1 MSAPIPITCPFRD
14 IVLQSSSVLKPR
26 LWQAHQFLTE
36 ENSIGILCT
45 RNSTRIQAVLSRGV
59 ALIFP
64 RNFASVTS
72 MDPTEIKALRSK
84 LGLTQEA
91 LARELGV
98 SVSAVQKWEGGRATP
113 RGLYHRALVELARSR
128 QGQRRLS

>member
-1 MSAPIPITCPFRD
+1 M
-14 IVLQSSSVLKPR
+14 
-26 LWQAHQFLTE
+26 
-36 ENSIGILCT
+36 
-45 RNSTRIQAVLSRGV
+45 
-59 ALIFP
+59 IFP
-64 RNFASVTS
+64 RNFASVTP
-72 MDPTEIKALRSK
+72 MDQTEIKELRSR

-113 RGLYHRALVELARSR
+113 RGLYRRALVELARSR